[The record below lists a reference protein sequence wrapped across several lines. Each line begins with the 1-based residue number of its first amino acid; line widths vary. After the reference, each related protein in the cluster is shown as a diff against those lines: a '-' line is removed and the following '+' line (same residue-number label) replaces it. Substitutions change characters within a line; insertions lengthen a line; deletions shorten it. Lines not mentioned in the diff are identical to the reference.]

1 MRSLKGKE
9 EKAMETHKRDFHDD
23 SKRVTCTICQKEYP
37 NLNMLKTHLRVHVV
51 VEGKSSD
58 NNYSSK
64 CILEWDCPICGK
76 HLSLKGHTAVTMKK
90 KHLALHDDNNG
101 QNLVTYPSM

>member
-23 SKRVTCTICQKEYP
+23 SKRVTCTVCQKEYP

-64 CILEWDCPICGK
+64 YFRMG
-76 HLSLKGHTAVTMKK
+76 LS
-90 KHLALHDDNNG
+90 
-101 QNLVTYPSM
+101 NLRKASESEGPYCCNYEEKTPGAS

>member
-1 MRSLKGKE
+1 
-9 EKAMETHKRDFHDD
+9 METHKRDFHDD

-51 VEGKSSD
+51 VEGNLSAYENFY
-58 NNYSSK
+58 NNLL
-64 CILEWDCPICGK
+64 IFFIEWDCPICGK

-90 KHLALHDDNNG
+90 KHLALHNDNNG
-101 QNLVTYPSM
+101 QKLVAYTSM